1 MFGMSK
7 QAKAATGDAAKP
19 GRAKAAATLEVRD
32 ASLVGVEVK
41 LSPAQRDKLQ
51 RLGGDAWIRQQI
63 DKARPGSKA

>member
-1 MFGMSK
+1 
-7 QAKAATGDAAKP
+7 
-19 GRAKAAATLEVRD
+19 
-32 ASLVGVEVK
+32 VK